1 MPKVIQLDPHVA
13 DLIAAGEVV
22 ERPASAVKELVEN
35 SIDAGAKTVTIEI
48 ENGGMRYIRITDD
61 GCGMLPD
68 DARRAFLRH
77 ATSKLRTASDLAAIG
92 TLGFRGEALA
102 AISSVSRVDLLTRA
116 AGADEGVSL
125 HLDAGSITSEQPAGC
140 PEGTTI
146 IVREL
151 FFNTPARMKFMKSD
165 SAEGAAVFAAVQQQA
180 LAHPEISFRFIK
192 DGQEQLHT
200 AGDGERMG
208 AIYAIFG
215 RELAKNMVSV
225 ESRWENIR
233 VRGYVSSPNATRGN
247 RSYEMFFVNGRFVKS
262 RMLGA
267 ALEEAYK
274 NQIMTGRFPACVLEV
289 QLPVQ
294 AVDVN
299 VHPAKTEVK
308 FLSERAVFDAVHY
321 GVLSALGK
329 ASKRPEMKL
338 PEQKSTI
345 TPQPAPVIPETHT
358 AVAPKP
364 DFFKTMPAAQLRKE
378 LDTQNH
384 TPQSTAKQPIRPA
397 AQPVR
402 VFADEPAFAPERVVA
417 SPVVFPVREAPVQ
430 SAEPLKAEPSKSEPA
445 FTPTPRP
452 QSKPETEQ
460 QSITLPE
467 LQWRIVG
474 EVMDTYIIVE
484 QIDTLFFI
492 DKHAAHERILFE
504 KLKSQKQGVMMQLLM
519 TPALAELS
527 QPEAAAAMEHPALLA
542 QLGFELEEFGG
553 GTLRIRQ
560 IPAELDLPGAQQ
572 ALQALCAKLLAG
584 QTVDPDSMRDEL
596 LHTIACKAAIKAG
609 YHTEPAEREHLV
621 REVLTRDDIR
631 CCPHG
636 RPVCITL
643 TKKQLEKQFKRT

>member
-35 SIDAGAKTVTIEI
+35 AIDAGAKTVTIEI

-61 GCGMLPD
+61 GCGMLPE
-68 DARRAFLRH
+68 DARKAFLRH

-102 AISSVSRVDLLTRA
+102 AISAVSRIDLLTRA
-116 AGADEGVSL
+116 VGADEGVSL
-125 HLDAGSITSEQPAGC
+125 HLDAGQITSEQPVGC

-151 FFNTPARMKFMKSD
+151 FYNTPARMKFMKSD
-165 SAEGAAVFAAVQQQA
+165 SAEGAAVFAAVQQQS
-180 LAHPEISFRFIK
+180 LAHPEISFRFIR

-215 RELAKNMVSV
+215 RELAKNMLPVDSH
-225 ESRWENIR
+225 WENIR
-233 VRGYVSSPNATRGN
+233 VRGYVSAPTATRGN

-329 ASKRPEMKL
+329 ATGRPEMKL
-338 PEQKSTI
+338 PEQERTPA
-345 TPQPAPVIPETHT
+345 PQPAPTIPETR
-358 AVAPKP
+358 AAAAPKP
-364 DFFKTMPAAQLRKE
+364 DFWKAMPAAQLRLQ
-378 LDTQNH
+378 LDAQKPATH
-384 TPQSTAKQPIRPA
+384 PAAAKQPIRPA

-402 VFADEPAFAPERVVA
+402 VFADEPAFAREPVVA
-417 SPVVFPVREAPVQ
+417 SPVMLPAREVPVQ
-430 SAEPLKAEPSKSEPA
+430 PDAPQKAEASSPEPA
-445 FTPTPRP
+445 P
-452 QSKPETEQ
+452 QPEVEPEQ
-460 QSITLPE
+460 QTLSLPE
-467 LQWRIVG
+467 QKWRVVG
-474 EVMDTYIIVE
+474 EAMDTYIIVE
-484 QIDTLFFI
+484 QGDTLFFI

-519 TPALAELS
+519 EPAFAELS
-527 QPEAAAAMEHPALLA
+527 QPEAAAAIEHPALLT
-542 QLGFELEEFGG
+542 QLGFALEEFGG

-560 IPAELDLPGAQQ
+560 IPAELDLPAAQQ
-572 ALQALCAKLLAG
+572 VLQAVTGKLLSG
-584 QTVDPDSMRDEL
+584 QNIDPDAVRDEL

-636 RPVCITL
+636 RPVCIAL
-643 TKKQLEKQFKRT
+643 TKKQLEKQFKRA